1 MLELWN
7 EFYAETDGQ
16 RRSASGH
23 GLETPLPCALN
34 YVAMNAGL
42 RYTNAPVEREVI
54 FDRFNSTRA
63 VTPGMPS
70 LLKALDRLGIRA
82 AVISNNAMT
91 GAGIAEAVR
100 EWVPDSRMEFCLSSA
115 DVLFCKP
122 AGPLFRTAARFAG
135 VDPDDCWYCGDG
147 FTPDVIGG
155 LDAGMHPVH
164 YRPAAEARLVRLTD
178 GAGREYLAVNH
189 WNAPEGAHLR
199 GRGGA
204 GIDGSQTQAV
214 HGRGQIVGGVVA
226 VGDGGAAEVEQ
237 DHAGQLVAGHRK
249 TPPGRSKA
257 AAGSAV
263 RSAFPRGNAF
273 PDYTAF
279 SGARQGPAPGLL
291 IFSQKRGIIAR

>member
-1 MLELWN
+1 MAYDRLPRMILFDIGGTVFDDGHCVAGPALEKLRLAAENPEVTTAGRMLELWN

-122 AGPLFRTAARFAG
+122 SGLLFRTAVRYAG
-135 VDPDDCWYCGDG
+135 VDPDECWYCGDS
-147 FTPDVIGG
+147 FEPDVIGG
-155 LDAGMHPVH
+155 LDAGLHPVL
-164 YRPAAEARLVRLTD
+164 YRAGAEERLVRLTD
-178 GAGREYLAVNH
+178 GAGREYLSVNH
-189 WNAPEGAHLR
+189 WNALEEHL
-199 GRGGA
+199 
-204 GIDGSQTQAV
+204 
-214 HGRGQIVGGVVA
+214 
-226 VGDGGAAEVEQ
+226 
-237 DHAGQLVAGHRK
+237 
-249 TPPGRSKA
+249 
-257 AAGSAV
+257 
-263 RSAFPRGNAF
+263 
-273 PDYTAF
+273 TALA
-279 SGARQGPAPGLL
+279 GAR
-291 IFSQKRGIIAR
+291 